1 MKHGEP
7 SLSWARGMFQ
17 GARNIR
23 LSLTGRERNV
33 PSRRRSARH
42 IQRETW
48 ASKTPPGFVAVPRHC
63 SCSLEL
69 LLGPKWCIS
78 KFLSKG
84 LFFYYLLNFQ
94 TFSNF
99 GGKKRKH
106 MRNFQQSC
114 LAFLCVMNGSLTKKF
129 CYLTDTIP
137 LPQSTR
143 WENEEISLS
152 NLFTC
157 IFFRTSF
164 YGNTSLFVMQY
175 SFSVFDRGG
184 EDRGIQNV

>member
-33 PSRRRSARH
+33 PSRRRGARH

-48 ASKTPPGFVAVPRHC
+48 ASKTPPGFVAVPRHR

-114 LAFLCVMNGSLTKKF
+114 LAFLCVMNGSWTKKLLF
-129 CYLTDTIP
+129 NRHHPTAPVHKMGKWRNL
-137 LPQSTR
+137 
-143 WENEEISLS
+143 SLQPVYMPF
-152 NLFTC
+152 L
-157 IFFRTSF
+157 
-164 YGNTSLFVMQY
+164 
-175 SFSVFDRGG
+175 
-184 EDRGIQNV
+184 